1 MQPAKRWSGPA
12 RRTALPRDKKEPPE
26 PFAVALRLLARRP
39 YSVAELRRALERR
52 FPENPA
58 VAAAIARLRELRYL
72 DDKKFAAQYAS
83 SLARNKSFGRYRVR
97 RELKA
102 KLVNYKFIEP
112 ALDQAY
118 EETDERQLLR
128 RVLDKKVRL
137 LRLPVTPAKLAS
149 LCQSLLRHGFRAD
162 DIMKAV
168 RARPELKPIAADVD
182 LTEISTATEESWPQ
196 SHKDTE
202 D

>member
-1 MQPAKRWSGPA
+1 
-12 RRTALPRDKKEPPE
+12 LPRDKKEPPE

-72 DDKKFAAQYAS
+72 DDRKFAEQYAS
-83 SLARNKSFGRYRVR
+83 SLARNKSFGRYRAR

-112 ALDQAY
+112 ALDEAY
-118 EETDERQLLR
+118 RETDERKLLL
-128 RVLDKKVRL
+128 RVLDKKVRT
-137 LRLPVTPAKLAS
+137 LRRPVTPAKLAS
-149 LCQSLLRHGFRAD
+149 LCQSLLRRGFRAD
-162 DIMKAV
+162 DIMKVV
-168 RARPELKPIAADVD
+168 RARPELKPTAADAD
-182 LTEISTATEESWPQ
+182 LTEISTGTEEGWPQ
-196 SHKDTE
+196 RHKDTE